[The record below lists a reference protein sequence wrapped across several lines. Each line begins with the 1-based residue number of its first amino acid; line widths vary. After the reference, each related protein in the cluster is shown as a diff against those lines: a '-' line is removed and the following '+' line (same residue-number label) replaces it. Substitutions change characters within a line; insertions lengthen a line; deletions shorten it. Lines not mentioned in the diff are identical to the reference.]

1 MEDEVLSQSEI
12 PGYIMSHLKNADV
25 RSKKDFIKQFVI
37 LFLRRNQRLSDAARI
52 FEDVFKIKL
61 QDHIKKILLNEK
73 ELFDANKAHNSE
85 AIEQLCVYLATKSP
99 ICDDKII
106 NVRLCNIKQIIGQL
120 IN

>member
-61 QDHIKKILLNEK
+61 QNHVKKMLLNEK
-73 ELFDANKAHNSE
+73 SFLMRIKR
-85 AIEQLCVYLATKSP
+85 
-99 ICDDKII
+99 II
-106 NVRLCNIKQIIGQL
+106 RRPSYNCAFI
-120 IN
+120 